1 MKKKLLFV
9 ITQFYRGGA
18 EVALLNL
25 FRSLSPEQYEVDFL
39 IFDQMI
45 LKNATSLIE
54 EVPSWINVCNAS
66 QKEGYFAIILK
77 VIFKIWIRLTKKQLY
92 RYSAYR
98 FVKGKKYDMAFSY
111 GEWLSPEFVAKRVNS
126 KEKYIWIHTDID
138 KAQYVNNQILL
149 GYDTFYDKYIFVSHL
164 SKLSAENKYP
174 MIKGK
179 SHVIHN
185 MCDDNYII
193 DQSKEKVNID
203 LPKKQ
208 YILLTV
214 ANLRPEK
221 NYLRQVEVMKELKDR
236 GVNVLWLNV
245 GSTANEFIH
254 QQVKVLIN
262 KYGLENDF
270 VLLGVDQNPYKYMS
284 KVDAVTVL
292 SDFESWSLV
301 ITESKLVGTPVIATK
316 TSGALEQ
323 LIDRKTGIFT
333 DFEIN
338 QIADGIQ
345 EFLLNNELQQKIRK
359 NLIGF
364 TTHQEV
370 IKEFSSL

>member
-1 MKKKLLFV
+1 
-9 ITQFYRGGA
+9 
-18 EVALLNL
+18 
-25 FRSLSPEQYEVDFL
+25 
-39 IFDQMI
+39 MI
-45 LKNATSLIE
+45 HK
-54 EVPSWINVCNAS
+54 
-66 QKEGYFAIILK
+66 
-77 VIFKIWIRLTKKQLY
+77 
-92 RYSAYR
+92 
-98 FVKGKKYDMAFSY
+98 
-111 GEWLSPEFVAKRVNS
+111 
-126 KEKYIWIHTDID
+126 
-138 KAQYVNNQILL
+138 
-149 GYDTFYDKYIFVSHL
+149 
-164 SKLSAENKYP
+164 
-174 MIKGK
+174 
-179 SHVIHN
+179 
-185 MCDDNYII
+185 MCDDKYII

-203 LPKKQ
+203 IPKKQ

>member
-179 SHVIHN
+179 S
-185 MCDDNYII
+185 
-193 DQSKEKVNID
+193 Q
-203 LPKKQ
+203 
-208 YILLTV
+208 
-214 ANLRPEK
+214 
-221 NYLRQVEVMKELKDR
+221 
-236 GVNVLWLNV
+236 
-245 GSTANEFIH
+245 
-254 QQVKVLIN
+254 
-262 KYGLENDF
+262 
-270 VLLGVDQNPYKYMS
+270 
-284 KVDAVTVL
+284 
-292 SDFESWSLV
+292 
-301 ITESKLVGTPVIATK
+301 
-316 TSGALEQ
+316 
-323 LIDRKTGIFT
+323 
-333 DFEIN
+333 
-338 QIADGIQ
+338 
-345 EFLLNNELQQKIRK
+345 
-359 NLIGF
+359 
-364 TTHQEV
+364 
-370 IKEFSSL
+370 